1 MLIWLIL
8 IVVFMDQASKII
20 VLHTLRINESVV
32 VLDNFFNLAHVRNRG
47 MAFGIM
53 NQPGLDFA
61 PYLLIGAS
69 VAAIVMIL
77 IWQLT
82 LKQKTWLL
90 KVSVSLILA
99 GAAGNLIDR
108 IRFREV
114 VDFLDFHIGSW
125 HWPAFNIADSA
136 ITIGAF
142 LLAVNLIFERPSGS
156 SNKQPSK

>member
-1 MLIWLIL
+1 MLIWLTL
-8 IVVFMDQASKII
+8 VVVFMDQVSKTI

-32 VLDNFFNLAHVRNRG
+32 VLDNFFNLVHVRNRG

-61 PYLLIGAS
+61 PYLLMGTS
-69 VAAIVMIL
+69 VAVIVMIL
-77 IWQLT
+77 IWQVT

-114 VDFLDFHIGSW
+114 VDFLDFYIGSW

-142 LLAVNLIFERPSGS
+142 LLAVNLVFERPSGS
-156 SNKQPSK
+156 SHK